1 MGNPP
6 GEYDESTWG
15 DATKCSHYP
24 KSKILAEKKVWEFY
38 EAHKKEIEVCVVN
51 PSMVI
56 GPGNTVQGNSSEGLV

>member
-6 GEYDESTWG
+6 GEYDEKTWG
-15 DATKCSHYP
+15 DETKCSHYP

-38 EAHKKEIEVCVVN
+38 EKNKNSIEVAVVN

-56 GPGNTVQGNSSEGLV
+56 GPGNTI